1 MKEAKCPGYAR
12 LFQFLYP
19 NLVLILVR
27 YYDPTQEGNQVVFPF
42 HEVCYKDILLR
53 CFKYEKINTDVL
65 HALCE
70 ERRQDF
76 RDHLALDYGN
86 PHPLRE
92 QYWKCRRGEEVTR
105 IFT

>member
-1 MKEAKCPGYAR
+1 
-12 LFQFLYP
+12 
-19 NLVLILVR
+19 
-27 YYDPTQEGNQVVFPF
+27 
-42 HEVCYKDILLR
+42 
-53 CFKYEKINTDVL
+53 VL

-70 ERRQDF
+70 ERREDF

-105 IFT
+105 FFA